1 MLEFS
6 GLPFAVHPL
15 AGAAPAF
22 LCQFAGPMPA
32 WYNTTFKWQLL
43 IVLVL
48 TMVFVVVRATL
59 SVESPNGFQSAME
72 MVHEFVG
79 GQLEQIIGHGY
90 ERFQAFL
97 TCILLF
103 VLLNNFMGLYPSV
116 ETPTSVPKVPLG
128 LAVLSF
134 LYYNLHG
141 LRVHGPIGYLKTF
154 VGPVWWISWLLFPVE
169 VISHLARMMSLT
181 IRLYANMLASDL
193 LTMISFSILPF
204 LLPVA
209 FLGLHFLVSVI
220 QAYVFFM
227 LSAIYIAMAVA
238 HEH

>member
-1 MLEFS
+1 
-6 GLPFAVHPL
+6 
-15 AGAAPAF
+15 
-22 LCQFAGPMPA
+22 MPR
-32 WYNTTFKWQLL
+32 WFNPVFKWQLL
-43 IVLVL
+43 IVLAL
-48 TMVFVVVRATL
+48 TMVFVFVRATL
-59 SVESPNGFQSAME
+59 SVESPNGIQSSVE

-79 GQLEQIIGHGY
+79 EQLDQIIGHGY

-103 VLLNNFMGLYPSV
+103 VLLNNFLGLFPGV

-134 LYYNLHG
+134 LYYNFHG
-141 LRVHGPIGYLKTF
+141 LRVNGPIGYLKTF
-154 VGPVWWISWLLFPVE
+154 IGPVWWISWLLFPVE

-193 LTMISFSILPF
+193 LTMISFSILPA

-227 LSAIYIAMAVA
+227 LSAIYIAMAVS